1 MFWLCE
7 KLKMKISVVHVI
19 NIPLQNTEFEV
30 KEIRTPVNTSA
41 IRSWEELTS
50 PTIGHMFRELYI
62 SIR

>member
-1 MFWLCE
+1 
-7 KLKMKISVVHVI
+7 MKISVVHVI